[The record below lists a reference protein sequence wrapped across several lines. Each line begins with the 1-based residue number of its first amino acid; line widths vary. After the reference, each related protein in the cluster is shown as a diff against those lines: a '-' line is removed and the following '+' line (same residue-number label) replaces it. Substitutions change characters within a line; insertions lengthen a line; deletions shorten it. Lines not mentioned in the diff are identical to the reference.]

1 MADADAIAAM
11 LAGIKI
17 YYINLDRA
25 TLRREAMEAQL
36 ARCDDVVRV
45 AAVDGAADA
54 AAPAARLQAWGLED
68 DDRSP
73 AELACVLSHL
83 ACNNADAQRVSL
95 AAGAPFA
102 PWRRDHWGAGV
113 YLLSRAG
120 AAACADPSTF
130 SPRLGKLVADEASAD
145 HTELVHG
152 PSRALNRAYFSG
164 AWHDRRVLGEIFD
177 GRARAAARSPGDAD
191 PPPLTLGRGRAPA
204 RRDVGRALRAAAGR
218 ARGARRLARRPGD
231 GERVAGEVAR
241 GGRVVL
247 ARDPFIRAADGTQR
261 CAVAAPL
268 VGFASLKAL
277 EPWGRATTLY
287 WELSALGTAP
297 AARAYWSDGSDDGS
311 DDESGDAPARAYD
324 PVERWAAGAR
334 LRRSGRA
341 RRPRRRGP
349 RARRLGALRAD
360 EAAWAAG
367 APPGPWPCR
376 GLALPPRGAV
386 AGRVSV
392 VCPTTADRRPFH
404 ALLLANARR
413 QTWPDVE
420 LLVYDDGPAPSP
432 LLRGA
437 RDCLYVHGGRDPRP
451 SLGEKRNRL
460 LALATGEYVANF
472 DDDNVYAPTYLEA
485 MVRRLDA
492 SGAGL
497 VSLDEAWVAT
507 LAGAAANGADAC
519 RRLGGFRA
527 SGETFL
533 HRNVALAAAAYAPLD
548 VGEEVGLLAALPNT
562 AVVDDVGLFLHVEHG
577 RNTVDF
583 ELLDGREEDVAFTQ
597 LLGRAA
603 LPAAAPLRGSW
614 PARELGELRRALA
627 AADAPPPV
635 PPDAAATPER
645 GA

>member
-73 AELACVLSHL
+73 AELACVLSHVE
-83 ACNNADAQRVSL
+83 AAAQRDGGGDLSLVLEDDACLAHVAVPSRTSPRARRAGPCCSSRATTRTRSVSL

-102 PWRRDHWGAGV
+102 PWRRDHWGAGA

-130 SPRLGKLVADEASAD
+130 SPRLGKLVADEAVFWRAGAYSYTRPCVGDLAVDGSAIQPAD

-164 AWHDRRVLGEIFD
+164 AWHDRRVLGALFD
-177 GRARAAARSPGDAD
+177 GRARSSP
-191 PPPLTLGRGRAPA
+191 PSPA
-204 RRDVGRALRAAAGR
+204 TRTG
-218 ARGARRLARRPGD
+218 
-231 GERVAGEVAR
+231 
-241 GGRVVL
+241 
-247 ARDPFIRAADGTQR
+247 
-261 CAVAAPL
+261 
-268 VGFASLKAL
+268 
-277 EPWGRATTLY
+277 
-287 WELSALGTAP
+287 
-297 AARAYWSDGSDDGS
+297 
-311 DDESGDAPARAYD
+311 
-324 PVERWAAGAR
+324 
-334 LRRSGRA
+334 
-341 RRPRRRGP
+341 RRR
-349 RARRLGALRAD
+349 R
-360 EAAWAAG
+360 
-367 APPGPWPCR
+367 
-376 GLALPPRGAV
+376 
-386 AGRVSV
+386 
-392 VCPTTADRRPFH
+392 
-404 ALLLANARR
+404 
-413 QTWPDVE
+413 TWPDVE

-432 LLRGA
+432 LLRA
-437 RDCLYVHGGRDPRP
+437 RDCSRPRRRDPRL

-519 RRLGGFRA
+519 RRLGGFHAR
-527 SGETFL
+527 GETFL
-533 HRNVALAAAAYAPLD
+533 HRNVALAAAAYAPLN
-548 VGEEVGLLAALPNT
+548 VGE
-562 AVVDDVGLFLHVEHG
+562 
-577 RNTVDF
+577 
-583 ELLDGREEDVAFTQ
+583 
-597 LLGRAA
+597 
-603 LPAAAPLRGSW
+603 
-614 PARELGELRRALA
+614 ELGELRRALA